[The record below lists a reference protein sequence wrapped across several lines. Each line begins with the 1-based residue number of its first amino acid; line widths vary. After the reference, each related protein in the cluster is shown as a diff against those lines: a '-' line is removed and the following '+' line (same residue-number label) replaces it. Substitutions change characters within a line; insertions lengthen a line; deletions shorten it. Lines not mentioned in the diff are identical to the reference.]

1 MKTKYLIL
9 ITAVLLISC
18 KTNKNTDKQITPV
31 EETASEAGH
40 LIQAKEISDI
50 KNVVDVDTTKVYVT
64 AEIMPS
70 FPRGEAE
77 MLNFVMTN
85 IRVPSVPEDK
95 MQENTSTAIRF
106 VVTQTGTIR
115 DIEPTQDRYKGTILT
130 DSLTSVIK
138 RMPRWIPGK
147 EKGVPVDVYFTMPLH
162 VNLKR

>member
-1 MKTKYLIL
+1 MRSKYLIL
-9 ITAVLLISC
+9 IAAVLLISC
-18 KTNKNTDKQITPV
+18 KTNKNTDKQVTPE
-31 EETASEAGH
+31 EETAADAGH
-40 LIQAKEISDI
+40 LIQGKEIA
-50 KNVVDVDTTKVYVT
+50 DVDTTKIYVA

-70 FPRGEAE
+70 FPGGEAE
-77 MLNFVMTN
+77 LMKFVMTN

-95 MQENTSTAIRF
+95 ILENTSTAVRF
-106 VVTQTGTIR
+106 VVTRTGTIR
-115 DIEPTQDRYKGTILT
+115 DIEPIREEYKGTILT

>member
-1 MKTKYLIL
+1 MKSKYLIL

-18 KTNKNTDKQITPV
+18 KTNKNTDTQITQTKEATNI
-31 EETASEAGH
+31 EEIINAAY
-40 LIQAKEISDI
+40 
-50 KNVVDVDTTKVYVT
+50 VDTTKVYTIV
-64 AEIMPS
+64 EQMPA

-77 MLNFVMTN
+77 LMNFVMTN

-106 VVTQTGTIR
+106 VVTRTGTIR

-147 EKGVPVDVYFTMPLH
+147 QNGVNVDVYFTLPLH

>member
-18 KTNKNTDKQITPV
+18 KTNKNTDTQITQTERTANL
-31 EETASEAGH
+31 EETANTT
-40 LIQAKEISDI
+40 DI
-50 KNVVDVDTTKVYVT
+50 DTSKVYTIV
-64 AEIMPS
+64 EQMPV
-70 FPRGEAE
+70 FPGGEAE
-77 MLNFVMTN
+77 LMNFVMSN
-85 IRVPSVPEDK
+85 LQVPSIPEDK
-95 MQENTSTAIRF
+95 MLENTSTAVRF
-106 VVTQTGTIR
+106 VITRTGTIR
-115 DIEPTQDRYKGTILT
+115 DIEPAQDRYKGTILT